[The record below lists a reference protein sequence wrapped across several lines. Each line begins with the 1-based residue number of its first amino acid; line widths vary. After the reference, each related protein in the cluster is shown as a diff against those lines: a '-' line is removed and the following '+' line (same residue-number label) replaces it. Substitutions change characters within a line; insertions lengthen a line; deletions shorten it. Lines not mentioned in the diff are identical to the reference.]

1 MLHEFDGLYADLK
14 QALRLWSSAA
24 VLDKLAAGLS
34 VQAERA
40 TLHYQKLEKSTT
52 SKERKGLTN

>member
-1 MLHEFDGLYADLK
+1 MLHEFNGLYADLK
-14 QALRLWSSAA
+14 QALRLWSSA